1 MIRNVLYRTDSLILK
16 ISSLNYKRKSCK
28 NIYFSNNNGFFTKST
43 NQHLSSTEVHCINV
57 VKKFDYENFVATL
70 FISDE
75 EIRRTAF
82 ALRAFNVELAQVR
95 DITRTDE
102 LAQIRF
108 QFWHDVI
115 DEIYLISSDNH
126 VPDKET
132 LMKYKNFPL
141 AFELFK
147 VLSGTEKLSKHWISR
162 LIQIRR
168 DPKYLGEYPFQT
180 LDELEKYCEA
190 SVVSIY
196 YLLNEKSIQSLNEG
210 QKNAG
215 YRIAL
220 DHVANHLGKA
230 QGLTNILRGIIHNS
244 KNRRCYIPN
253 DILIKSKSSHE
264 AFLQCQ
270 QDNDSLREA
279 IFLIASTAKG
289 HLEHV
294 QKLLD
299 SNGNETPTIRKSDRL
314 MFLPM
319 MAIQAYLHDL
329 QRVQFNVFDRRL
341 YRRRGSLP
349 LKMWWKCKIF
359 NFRN

>member
-1 MIRNVLYRTDSLILK
+1 MMKNVLYQTESLISK
-16 ISSLNYKRKSCK
+16 IS
-28 NIYFSNNNGFFTKST
+28 FFTNST
-43 NQHLSSTEVHCINV
+43 NQRLSPTEVHCINV

-82 ALRAFNVELAQVR
+82 ALRAFNVELAQIR
-95 DITRTDE
+95 DITRTNE

-108 QFWHDVI
+108 QFWQDVI
-115 DEIYLISSDNH
+115 DEIYSISSTSQVTDN
-126 VPDKET
+126 ET
-132 LMKYKNFPL
+132 LMKYRNFPL

-147 VLSGTEKLSKHWISR
+147 VLSGSEKLSKHWISK

-180 LDELEKYCEA
+180 LNELEKYCEA
-190 SVVSIY
+190 STVSLY
-196 YLLNEKSIQSLNEG
+196 YFLNEKSIQLSNEG

-230 QGLTNILRGIIHNS
+230 QGLTNILRGIVHNA

-253 DILIKSKSSHE
+253 DILMKSKCSHE

-279 IFLIASTAKG
+279 IYLIASNAKG
-289 HLEHV
+289 HLEHG
-294 QKLLD
+294 QKLLV
-299 SNGNETPTIRKSDRL
+299 SNGNETPKIQKSDRL
-314 MFLPM
+314 IFLPM

-329 QRVQFNVFDRRL
+329 QRVQFNVFDSWL

-359 NFRN
+359 